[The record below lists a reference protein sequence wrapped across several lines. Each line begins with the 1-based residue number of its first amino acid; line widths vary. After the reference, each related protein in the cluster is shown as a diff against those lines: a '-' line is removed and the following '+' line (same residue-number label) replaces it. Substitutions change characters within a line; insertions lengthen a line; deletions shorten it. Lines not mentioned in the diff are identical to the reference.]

1 MTTRLLPPRS
11 GAQLSSSSA
20 CGYYS
25 RTARLG
31 DPGKLLASAVAG
43 LHIPPMRYPPRAS
56 RPHLA
61 ALTAIA
67 LAGLALGG
75 QLGCGASAT
84 PSARDQGSAE
94 APETAEK
101 AEAPLPPVAAP
112 SGHLARG
119 EVDAALKQGPPWLLQ
134 RVRIEEVIRK
144 GKFIGW
150 RVLDMPP
157 EWSGADIRTG
167 DVVTRVNG
175 VTLER
180 PDDLWSAWTTL
191 AVASDLRVHYERDGE
206 TREML
211 MPISGA
217 PVSSTQSAL
226 ERPPE
231 RSTSPAATGGRPHKT
246 IVIGG
251 N

>member
-1 MTTRLLPPRS
+1 MRTPRLLAPAS
-11 GAQLSSSSA
+11 VSA
-20 CGYYS
+20 
-25 RTARLG
+25 A
-31 DPGKLLASAVAG
+31 
-43 LHIPPMRYPPRAS
+43 
-56 RPHLA
+56 
-61 ALTAIA
+61 TAIA
-67 LAGLALGG
+67 LLGLALGG
-75 QLGCGASAT
+75 LGCGSAPT
-84 PSARDQGSAE
+84 PQPEAPSSDGQSEAAAEAE
-94 APETAEK
+94 APMP
-101 AEAPLPPVAAP
+101 APAAP

-119 EVDAALKQGPPWLLQ
+119 EVDAVLKQGPPWLLQ

-157 EWSGADIRTG
+157 EWSGADIQTG

-211 MPISGA
+211 MPITGA
-217 PVSSTQSAL
+217 PVSETKSAL
-226 ERPPE
+226 EQPPS
-231 RSTSPAATGGRPHKT
+231 RSPSAASSSSRPHKT